1 MESLVSFFG
10 PKTSPFCS
18 LYVEFGEFCTFNY
31 RANTSDFQTYE
42 YDIGP
47 FSTGSTQKV
56 TWVSFGEFHDNTGK
70 RAHDKT
76 HPVHSVLCRTN
87 VRFFIRTY
95 CTF

>member
-1 MESLVSFFG
+1 M
-10 PKTSPFCS
+10 
-18 LYVEFGEFCTFNY
+18 N
-31 RANTSDFQTYE
+31 

-56 TWVSFGEFHDNTGK
+56 TWVSFGEFHVSTGK

-87 VRFFIRTY
+87 VRVFYTY
-95 CTF
+95 VLHILKLSVPAEDNHTHKFQRFAGMQEKILMTHGFKCA